1 MIRISWFLLFLFL
14 SFPVTGCY
22 SQQQKTID
30 KPEASDSYA
39 FDFGKV
45 KEGEVVKHA
54 FVLKNKSQKTLTIK
68 DVNTSCACAVSEVK
82 KRTLLPKETTPI
94 EVELNTKGY
103 SGPIQQYVYIH
114 TDNLDNPII
123 RYIIK
128 ANVVK

>member
-30 KPEASDSYA
+30 KPEASDSYN

-45 KEGEVVKHA
+45 KEGEVVKHT

-68 DVNTSCACAVSEVK
+68 ELNTSCGCTVSKVK
-82 KRTLLPKETTPI
+82 KKTLLSGESTLI

-103 SGPIQQYVYIH
+103 SGPMQQYVYVH
-114 TDNLDNPII
+114 TDNLDNPVI

-128 ANVVK
+128 AEVVK